1 MKPPDKTD
9 WSLILM
15 ADIVCIPQKGVRSSI
30 GTDPLVFPD
39 KELNVIVGF
48 LMLDVSLNPDTGF
61 PILALVLP
69 VEKLGIYRIIL
80 IHRGR
85 GEILFPIC

>member
-1 MKPPDKTD
+1 MQPPHKADR
-9 WSLILM
+9 SFFLM
-15 ADIVCIPQKGVRSSI
+15 FIVIGIPQENI
-30 GTDPLVFPD
+30 GCCISANSLVFPD
-39 KELNVIVGF
+39 KKRDVIVCF
-48 LMLDVSLNPDTGF
+48 LMVDVSLNPDTGF